1 MMMETSRH
9 EDGDAVG
16 LLKKEDRAIEEVLRR
31 FCETENSSAVENRS
45 DHGNMGK
52 QLVRRMAV
60 REAAREHIADVL
72 ARSELSEI
80 SIHLREGCTA
90 RREAMNRIE
99 NMSRSIQGIHLNAG
113 QDFDGAVETLQA
125 IVTPEIRWELG
136 EAIPLIER
144 TISSSRRSTLFHS
157 ARYIRKHAPAKVN
170 PDGPKWYEHDRLVS
184 RVLTVIDHL
193 RDYPRANR
201 GARV

>member
-1 MMMETSRH
+1 MMKPSRH
-9 EDGDAVG
+9 EDGDAVE
-16 LLKKEDRAIEEVLRR
+16 LLEKEDRAIEEVLRR
-31 FCETENSSAVENRS
+31 FCETENSSAIENRS

-80 SIHLREGCTA
+80 SIRFRQGCTA
-90 RREAMNRIE
+90 RRAAMNRIE
-99 NMSRSIQGIHLNAG
+99 KMSRSIQEIHLNAG
-113 QDFDGAVETLQA
+113 QDFDSAVESLQA

-136 EAIPLIER
+136 EAIPLIQR
-144 TISSSRRSTLFHS
+144 TLSSSRRSTLFHR

-170 PDGPKWYEHDRLVS
+170 PNGPKWYEHDRFVS
-184 RVLTVIDHL
+184 RILTVIDHL
-193 RDYPRANR
+193 RDYPRANP